1 MTRIRPG
8 LRDATLLTQ
17 LGRDPERHFGIV
29 NPPVYRASTVL
40 APTVAAY
47 ESRRPHEGVTYGRA
61 GTPTTFALEEAI
73 AGIERGHRTLV
84 VGSGKAACVLTLAA
98 LTRAGDHVLV
108 VDCVYGPTRRFC
120 ERVLRRFGVEV
131 EYFDPRIG
139 SGIREL
145 LRPNTRLVFL
155 ESPGSLTFELQDVP
169 AIAEIC
175 RGRGV
180 LTAMDNTWATP
191 LFFRPL
197 EVGVDVSIQAV
208 TKYIGG
214 HSDLV
219 MGAVTT
225 GAGLHLEL
233 RDGIYEYG
241 APAGPD
247 DCWLALRG
255 LRTLAARLERHER
268 SALRVAEWL
277 AGRPEVAR
285 VLHPALDTHPDHAL
299 WKRDFRGAT
308 GLFGVVLRP
317 VPTEAVHAMVDGLE
331 LFGIGASWGGYES
344 LVLVTHPERQRTAVP
359 WRAEGPTLRFHVG
372 LEDPDDLVA
381 DLEAGFARLRRVAE
395 GRRP

>member
-1 MTRIRPG
+1 MKADGRP

-17 LGRDPERHFGIV
+17 LGREPGRHHGIV

-40 APTVAAY
+40 ARSVAEH
-47 ESRRPHEGVTYGRA
+47 ESRRTHEGITYGRA
-61 GTPTTFALEEAI
+61 GTPTTRYLEEAI
-73 AGIERGHRTLV
+73 AGIERGHRTMV

-98 LTRAGDHVLV
+98 LTKSGDHVLV
-108 VDCVYGPTRRFC
+108 VDNVYGPTRRFC

-139 SGIREL
+139 AGIAER

-155 ESPGSLTFELQDVP
+155 ESPGSLTFEMQDVP
-169 AIAEIC
+169 AIAEVC
-175 RGRGV
+175 RRRGV

-197 EVGVDVSIQAV
+197 EHGVDISIQAV

-225 GAGLHLEL
+225 GPEIHLEV
-233 RDGIYEYG
+233 REGIYEFG

-255 LRTLAARLERHER
+255 LRTLAARLERHQR
-268 SALRVAEWL
+268 SALEIATWL
-277 AGRPEVAR
+277 QGRPEVSR
-285 VLHPALDTHPDHAL
+285 VLYPALPDHPDHAL

-308 GLFGVVLRP
+308 SLFGVVLKP
-317 VPTEAVHAMVDGLE
+317 CPMEAVHAMVDGLE

-344 LVLVTHPERQRTAVP
+344 LVLVAHPERLRTAVP
-359 WRAEGPTLRFHVG
+359 WRGEGPLLRLHVG
-372 LEDPDDLVA
+372 LEDPEDLKA
-381 DLEAGFARLRRVAE
+381 DLEAGFARLRRAA
-395 GRRP
+395 GA